1 MRQEVNNG
9 KTILG
14 HHLSLSFSFFLSS
27 FLTLHF
33 TSLHKEPEGQKTER
47 RASNTDDRKSLLP
60 GSHRRFSKTGRTSTT
75 IVLREPGQQW
85 THEASE
91 IAVERPRLTGS
102 TTNGDNHWI
111 SKSCFR
117 ELIANISSSNSE
129 AARFR
134 TNINTLRNIHQWKS
148 HSENY
153 LSSPGCDRAH
163 KLLAEWLKPRRSLCV
178 AWTVSLACHSDG
190 AWDNQK
196 WLALGHTSNS
206 DHK

>member
-1 MRQEVNNG
+1 MGRPFWD
-9 KTILG
+9 IS
-14 HHLSLSFSFFLSS
+14 LSLLLFLSILLFYPTFYFS
-27 FLTLHF
+27 SQRTWRAKDW
-33 TSLHKEPEGQKTER
+33 TSSKQHR
-47 RASNTDDRKSLLP
+47 RQKSLLP
-60 GSHRRFSKTGRTSTT
+60 GSHQRFSKTGRTGTT
-75 IVLREPGQQW
+75 IVLSEPGQQW
-85 THEASE
+85 TREASE
-91 IAVERPRLTGS
+91 IAVKRPRLTGS

-134 TNINTLRNIHQWKS
+134 TNISILKNIHQWKS

-153 LSSPGCDRAH
+153 LSSRGCDRAH

>member
-1 MRQEVNNG
+1 MGRPFWD
-9 KTILG
+9 IS
-14 HHLSLSFSFFLSS
+14 LSLFLSILFFLLYIQL
-27 FLTLHF
+27 FFIKNMKGERLEVEQATP
-33 TSLHKEPEGQKTER
+33 TTE
-47 RASNTDDRKSLLP
+47 TLP
-60 GSHRRFSKTGRTSTT
+60 GSHQRFSKTGRTGTT
-75 IVLREPGQQW
+75 IVLSEPGQQW
-85 THEASE
+85 TREASE
-91 IAVERPRLTGS
+91 IAVKRPRLTGS

-134 TNINTLRNIHQWKS
+134 TNISTLRNIHQWKS

>member
-9 KTILG
+9 KTVLG
-14 HHLSLSFSFFLSS
+14 HLSLSFSFFLSS

-33 TSLHKEPEGQKTER
+33 TLLHKRTW
-47 RASNTDDRKSLLP
+47 RAKDWTSSKQHRWQKSLLP
-60 GSHRRFSKTGRTSTT
+60 GSHQRFSKTGRTGTT
-75 IVLREPGQQW
+75 IVLSEPGQQW
-85 THEASE
+85 TREASE
-91 IAVERPRLTGS
+91 IAVKRPRLTGS

-134 TNINTLRNIHQWKS
+134 TNISTLRNIHQWKS
-148 HSENY
+148 YYENY

-178 AWTVSLACHSDG
+178 AWTVFLACHSDG